1 MTVAVRTRSSLRF
14 RGRSFLALVL
24 APEPPLADWMAELD
38 NLVGRSQGFFAGR
51 AVILDVSALNLDK
64 AGLTTLLSD
73 LSTRGIRIMA
83 IEGTEPASLGLGMP
97 PAVNGGRDTD
107 LAELLSS
114 AERQKAGLK
123 TEPRTAAPGS
133 LMLENPVRSGQS
145 IIFPQGDVTVLGSV
159 ASGAEVIAG
168 GSIHIYGA
176 LRGRAL
182 AGSAGNA
189 KARIFC
195 QKLEAELLAIDGLYR
210 TADDMDSQYRGRPAQ
225 IWLEGDVIRM
235 AALG

>member
-1 MTVAVRTRSSLRF
+1 M
-14 RGRSFLALVL
+14 VL
-24 APEPPLADWMAELD
+24 APEPPLDAWMAELD
-38 NLVGRSQGFFAGR
+38 DLAGRSQGFFAGR
-51 AVILDVSALNLDK
+51 PIILDVSALGLDK

-73 LSTRGIRIMA
+73 LGARGIRIMA
-83 IEGTEPASLGLGMP
+83 IEGMEPSMLGLGMP
-97 PAVNGGRDTD
+97 PAVHGGRDAD
-107 LAELLSS
+107 LADLIG
-114 AERQKAGLK
+114 AAGRQKAGAK
-123 TEPRTAAPGS
+123 AERQPPAAGS
-133 LMLENPVRSGQS
+133 LMVETPVRSGQS
-145 IIFPQGDVTVLGSV
+145 IVFPQGDVTILGSV

-210 TADDMDSQYRGRPAQ
+210 TADDMDAQFRGRPAQ
-225 IWLEGDVIRM
+225 IWLDGDTIMM

>member
-1 MTVAVRTRSSLRF
+1 
-14 RGRSFLALVL
+14 
-24 APEPPLADWMAELD
+24 MAELD
-38 NLVGRSQGFFAGR
+38 DLVGRSQGFFAGR
-51 AVILDVSALNLDK
+51 AVILDVSALKLDK

-73 LSTRGIRIMA
+73 LSTRSIRIMA
-83 IEGTEPASLGLGMP
+83 VEGTEPSSLGLGMP

-107 LAELLSS
+107 LTELLSS
-114 AERQKAGLK
+114 AGRQKAGLK
-123 TEPRTAAPGS
+123 AEPRPAMPGS
-133 LMLENPVRSGQS
+133 LMVENPVRSGQS
-145 IIFPQGDVTVLGSV
+145 IIFPQGDVTILGSV

-210 TADDMDSQYRGRPAQ
+210 TADDMDPQYRGRPAQ
-225 IWLEGDVIRM
+225 IWLEGDMIRT